1 MRELEITKMV
11 SSTLMLKTM
20 SLKAMLGGLGVV
32 ALALGCG
39 PRLQGAAEVA
49 QAPAAEAPVAE
60 MVVQLDAAKLDAE
73 RKYKEAGQFAVD
85 GLFYKDGASQPATV
99 KVTLQ
104 EAAGR
109 VARAYDIDLSS
120 VAGSSAKVEMW
131 DDGFLSVAVPDGAGT
146 PPLFSTSN
154 ANVKVVSLE
163 VPGME
168 PRTCY
173 FGKQILDGQIRF
185 ALCDL
190 QSPQPMMAFVDAV
203 PEAPA
208 SGAAPKA
215 PAPPSGAAPEA
226 PATATP

>member
-1 MRELEITKMV
+1 MRELEIKKMV

-20 SLKAMLGGLGVV
+20 SLKATLGGLGVM
-32 ALALGCG
+32 ALAVGCG
-39 PRLQGAAEVA
+39 PRLQRPADGAK
-49 QAPAAEAPVAE
+49 APAVEAPVAE

-73 RKYKEAGQFAVD
+73 RKYKESGQFTVD

-109 VARAYDIDLSS
+109 VARAYDIDLAS

-131 DDGFLSVAVPDGAGT
+131 DDGFLSVAVPDAAGT

-154 ANVKVVSLE
+154 ENVKAVSLE

-190 QSPQPMMAFVDAV
+190 QSPQPMIAFVDAA
-203 PEAPA
+203 PEAPAPA
-208 SGAAPKA
+208 SGAAPA
-215 PAPPSGAAPEA
+215 TPAA